1 MEPHQVMHSDY
12 MAHGFCLNWENS
24 LVVLHVASD
33 IVTGIAYYSIPTAM
47 FYFAYRRR
55 DLPFFKLFMLFAL
68 FIFSCGT
75 THFFAAYTIFDPI
88 YWTEGYVKAF
98 TAIVS
103 ALTALLFIPRIP
115 EAIALPSVVS
125 TLAEVK
131 KLNSELSLKN
141 AALQITNFSIEKVY
155 DPIYWIAEDATIK
168 RVNQAACSSLGYT
181 RQEMLGFTI
190 SDVDPHYP
198 KERWPDYW
206 KELKEKGTLTFETQ
220 HRTREGRIRDMEV
233 SSNYICTEG
242 QEFCCAVVRDI
253 TERLRAE
260 AALQKLNEELE
271 MRVGR
276 RTEELEI
283 IQEQLKLHNAEL
295 ATHNRQMQE
304 AHLKLELETAER
316 IRILEDLR
324 HKEQLLIQ
332 QSRLAAMGE
341 MLVNIS
347 HQWRQPLNVVGLKIQ
362 ELGLSCKYGRFS
374 EELLDGNIAETMA
387 IVQHMSQT
395 INDLQEFL
403 SPNKEKTPFRVDQ
416 VITKTV
422 GLIKENFKSLGISIE
437 LSSVGEPQVIGYPN
451 EYGQVL
457 LNLLMN
463 AKDAFVE
470 HGASGAC
477 ITVRAW
483 SENGRSLVTI
493 ADNAGGIKEDI
504 LAKIFDAY
512 FTTKEL
518 GKGTGVGL
526 FLSKTIIEAN
536 MGGRLSARNINGGAE
551 FTIEV

>member
-1 MEPHQVMHSDY
+1 
-12 MAHGFCLNWENS
+12 
-24 LVVLHVASD
+24 
-33 IVTGIAYYSIPTAM
+33 
-47 FYFAYRRR
+47 
-55 DLPFFKLFMLFAL
+55 
-68 FIFSCGT
+68 
-75 THFFAAYTIFDPI
+75 
-88 YWTEGYVKAF
+88 
-98 TAIVS
+98 
-103 ALTALLFIPRIP
+103 
-115 EAIALPSVVS
+115 
-125 TLAEVK
+125 
-131 KLNSELSLKN
+131 
-141 AALQITNFSIEKVY
+141 
-155 DPIYWIAEDATIK
+155 
-168 RVNQAACSSLGYT
+168 
-181 RQEMLGFTI
+181 
-190 SDVDPHYP
+190 
-198 KERWPDYW
+198 
-206 KELKEKGTLTFETQ
+206 
-220 HRTREGRIRDMEV
+220 
-233 SSNYICTEG
+233 
-242 QEFCCAVVRDI
+242 
-253 TERLRAE
+253 
-260 AALQKLNEELE
+260 
-271 MRVGR
+271 
-276 RTEELEI
+276 
-283 IQEQLKLHNAEL
+283 
-295 ATHNRQMQE
+295 
-304 AHLKLELETAER
+304 
-316 IRILEDLR
+316 
-324 HKEQLLIQ
+324 
-332 QSRLAAMGE
+332 MGE

-422 GLIKENFKSLGISIE
+422 GLIKENFKSQGISIE

-493 ADNAGGIKEDI
+493 ADNAGGIKEEI